1 MEGYNNKP
9 EMLFVLRMNAE
20 GNDVFIEEYEL
31 SEFPKL
37 EEWFNKPKGIFD
49 YNAIFEEMKLVGQ
62 CLGAERIVNYDRRK
76 FVLELELKDMKQSLK
91 DYTESVLK
99 VEKALENI
107 GVEDFE
113 HAKSMEKLNWCSFSD
128 LFYIYGKPFL
138 KLEYRLGHRLRLD
151 SGIAGYNIPC
161 WKIEFLH
168 RGDLSVHKRNDLQEG
183 QKTFDEWMQ
192 VIAQI
197 PEDADLKKK
206 KIYELIHNIYGLDIQ
221 ITDILYDPASE
232 CLVLKEEVE
241 QNMLK
246 DIKPERAVEP
256 DEIAKYTT
264 LDTLVAVLQS
274 GKMRMNSIVSMNDKT
289 ETGFLEEYIRN
300 YKEDFDE
307 ECDKYLFADKEFI
320 TSFTTRIDDLDMWRL
335 YGDNARGV
343 CMVFERINKDSDELF
358 NISYIAEES
367 DVLEKIAKL
376 QDALKDNSIRFR
388 MNLLK
393 KYQHFLKL
401 SDYSSESECRL
412 MVNSKKTDGWFI
424 NRDNGILTPYIEKK
438 LVREVEEDNIYPFRL
453 SGIIL
458 GPAFREQT
466 ANMMQVLYM
475 AAQCQYSLFVKQSK
489 ITSYR

>member
-1 MEGYNNKP
+1 MAINIKCKNMEGYTDKP
-9 EMLFVLRMNAE
+9 GMLFVLRMNAE

-107 GVEDFE
+107 GVEDFK

-151 SGIAGYNIPC
+151 SGIVGYNIPC

-168 RGDLSVHKRNDLQEG
+168 RGDLSVHKRNDLVEG

-206 KIYELIHNIYGLDIQ
+206 KICELIHNIYGLDIQ

-256 DEIAKYTT
+256 DEIAKYT
-264 LDTLVAVLQS
+264 
-274 GKMRMNSIVSMNDKT
+274 
-289 ETGFLEEYIRN
+289 
-300 YKEDFDE
+300 
-307 ECDKYLFADKEFI
+307 
-320 TSFTTRIDDLDMWRL
+320 
-335 YGDNARGV
+335 
-343 CMVFERINKDSDELF
+343 
-358 NISYIAEES
+358 
-367 DVLEKIAKL
+367 
-376 QDALKDNSIRFR
+376 
-388 MNLLK
+388 
-393 KYQHFLKL
+393 
-401 SDYSSESECRL
+401 
-412 MVNSKKTDGWFI
+412 
-424 NRDNGILTPYIEKK
+424 
-438 LVREVEEDNIYPFRL
+438 
-453 SGIIL
+453 
-458 GPAFREQT
+458 
-466 ANMMQVLYM
+466 
-475 AAQCQYSLFVKQSK
+475 
-489 ITSYR
+489 

>member
-37 EEWFNKPKGIFD
+37 EEWFNSKGFFD
-49 YNAIFEEMKLVGQ
+49 YNAIFKEMELVRQ
-62 CLGAERIVNYDRRK
+62 CLGAERIVSYDTTK
-76 FVLELELKDMKQSLK
+76 FVLEQELKDMKQSLN

-99 VEKALENI
+99 VEKALENMGLKDI
-107 GVEDFE
+107 R
-113 HAKSMEKLNWCSFSD
+113 HNKSMEKIDLCSFSD
-128 LFYIYGKPFL
+128 TFYIYDKPFL
-138 KLEYRLGHRLRLD
+138 KLEYRLGHRFRTD
-151 SGIAGYNIPC
+151 SFIEGYDIPC

-168 RGDLSVHKRNDLQEG
+168 RGGLAVHKRNDLLEG

-206 KIYELIHNIYGLDIQ
+206 KICELIHNIYGLDIQ
-221 ITDILYDPASE
+221 ITDILYDPASK
-232 CLVLKEEVE
+232 CFVLKEEVE

-289 ETGFLEEYIRN
+289 EIGFLEEYIRN

-358 NISYIAEES
+358 
-367 DVLEKIAKL
+367 
-376 QDALKDNSIRFR
+376 
-388 MNLLK
+388 
-393 KYQHFLKL
+393 
-401 SDYSSESECRL
+401 
-412 MVNSKKTDGWFI
+412 
-424 NRDNGILTPYIEKK
+424 ILVI
-438 LVREVEEDNIYPFRL
+438 
-453 SGIIL
+453 
-458 GPAFREQT
+458 
-466 ANMMQVLYM
+466 
-475 AAQCQYSLFVKQSK
+475 
-489 ITSYR
+489 

>member
-206 KIYELIHNIYGLDIQ
+206 KICELIHNIYGLDIQ

-289 ETGFLEEYIRN
+289 EIGFLEEYIRN
-300 YKEDFDE
+300 YKEDF
-307 ECDKYLFADKEFI
+307 DKYLFADKEFI

-358 NISYIAEES
+358 NISYIAEKS

-376 QDALKDNSIRFR
+376 QDVLKDNSIRFR

-412 MVNSKKTDGWFI
+412 MVNSEKTDGWFI

-458 GPAFREQT
+458 GPASRELT
-466 ANMMQVLYM
+466 ANMMQILYM
-475 AAQCQYSLFVKQSK
+475 ANQCQYSLFVKQSK

>member
-99 VEKALENI
+99 VEKALENMGLKDI
-107 GVEDFE
+107 R
-113 HAKSMEKLNWCSFSD
+113 HNKSMEKIDLCSFSD
-128 LFYIYGKPFL
+128 TFYIYDKPFL
-138 KLEYRLGHRLRLD
+138 KLEYRLGHRFRTD
-151 SGIAGYNIPC
+151 SFIEGYDIPC
-161 WKIEFLH
+161 WKIQFMH
-168 RGDLSVHKRNDLQEG
+168 QGGLSVYNRNDLLKSD
-183 QKTFDEWMQ
+183 KTFDEWMQ
-192 VIAQI
+192 VIFQF

-206 KIYELIHNIYGLDIQ
+206 KICELIHTIYGFEIQ
-221 ITDILYDPASE
+221 ITDILYDPASK
-232 CLVLKEEVE
+232 CFVLKEEVE

-289 ETGFLEEYIRN
+289 EIGFLEEYIRN

-358 NISYIAEES
+358 NISYIAEKS

-424 NRDNGILTPYIEKK
+424 NRDNGILTPYIEKNI
-438 LVREVEEDNIYPFRL
+438 VREVEEDNISVPIKWNYSWSCF
-453 SGIIL
+453 SGTN
-458 GPAFREQT
+458 G
-466 ANMMQVLYM
+466 
-475 AAQCQYSLFVKQSK
+475 
-489 ITSYR
+489 

>member
-99 VEKALENI
+99 VEKALENMGLKDI
-107 GVEDFE
+107 R
-113 HAKSMEKLNWCSFSD
+113 HNKSMEKIDLCSFSD
-128 LFYIYGKPFL
+128 TFYIYDKPFL
-138 KLEYRLGHRLRLD
+138 KLEYRLGHRFRTD
-151 SGIAGYNIPC
+151 SFIEGYDIPC
-161 WKIEFLH
+161 WKIQFMH
-168 RGDLSVHKRNDLQEG
+168 QGGLSVYNRNDLLKSD
-183 QKTFDEWMQ
+183 KTFDEWMQ
-192 VIAQI
+192 VIFQF

-206 KIYELIHNIYGLDIQ
+206 KICELIHTIYGFEIQ
-221 ITDILYDPASE
+221 ITDILYDPASK
-232 CLVLKEEVE
+232 CFVLKEEVE

-289 ETGFLEEYIRN
+289 EIGFLEEYIRN

-358 NISYIAEES
+358 NISYIAEKS

-412 MVNSKKTDGWFI
+412 MVNSEKTDGWFI
-424 NRDNGILTPYIEKK
+424 NRDNPQIRNL
-438 LVREVEEDNIYPFRL
+438 
-453 SGIIL
+453 
-458 GPAFREQT
+458 
-466 ANMMQVLYM
+466 
-475 AAQCQYSLFVKQSK
+475 
-489 ITSYR
+489 

>member
-1 MEGYNNKP
+1 MEGYTNKSG
-9 EMLFVLRMNAE
+9 MIFVLRMNAE

-37 EEWFNKPKGIFD
+37 EEWFNSKGFFD
-49 YNAIFEEMKLVGQ
+49 YNAIFKEMELVRQ
-62 CLGAERIVNYDRRK
+62 CLGAERIVSYDTTK
-76 FVLELELKDMKQSLK
+76 FVLEQELKDMKQSLN

-99 VEKALENI
+99 VEKALENMGLKDI
-107 GVEDFE
+107 R
-113 HAKSMEKLNWCSFSD
+113 HNKSMEKIDLCSFSD
-128 LFYIYGKPFL
+128 TFYIYDKPFL
-138 KLEYRLGHRLRLD
+138 KLEYRLGHRFRTD
-151 SGIAGYNIPC
+151 SFIEGYDIPC

-168 RGDLSVHKRNDLQEG
+168 RGDLSVHKRNDLLEG

-192 VIAQI
+192 VITQI

-206 KIYELIHNIYGLDIQ
+206 KICELIHNIYGLDIQ

-246 DIKPERAVEP
+246 NIKPERAVEP

-274 GKMRMNSIVSMNDKT
+274 GKIRMNSIVSMNDKT

-300 YKEDFDE
+300 YEEDFDE

-358 NISYIAEES
+358 NISYIAEKS

-393 KYQHFLKL
+393 KYQHFLSK
-401 SDYSSESECRL
+401 YS
-412 MVNSKKTDGWFI
+412 VN
-424 NRDNGILTPYIEKK
+424 
-438 LVREVEEDNIYPFRL
+438 
-453 SGIIL
+453 
-458 GPAFREQT
+458 A
-466 ANMMQVLYM
+466 VLC
-475 AAQCQYSLFVKQSK
+475 A
-489 ITSYR
+489 

>member
-1 MEGYNNKP
+1 MEGYTDKP
-9 EMLFVLRMNAE
+9 GMLFVLRMNAE

-107 GVEDFE
+107 GVEDFK

-151 SGIAGYNIPC
+151 SGIVGYNIPC

-168 RGDLSVHKRNDLQEG
+168 RGDLSVHKRNDSVEG

-206 KIYELIHNIYGLDIQ
+206 IICELIHTIYGFEIQ
-221 ITDILYDPASE
+221 ITDILYDPASK
-232 CLVLKEEVE
+232 CFVLKEEVE

-246 DIKPERAVEP
+246 DIKPERAAEP

-289 ETGFLEEYIRN
+289 EIGFLEEYIRN
-300 YKEDFDE
+300 YKEDF
-307 ECDKYLFADKEFI
+307 DKYLFADKEFI

-358 NISYIAEES
+358 NISYIAEKS

-412 MVNSKKTDGWFI
+412 MVNSEKTDGWFI

-458 GPAFREQT
+458 GPASRELT

>member
-37 EEWFNKPKGIFD
+37 EEWFNSKGFFD
-49 YNAIFEEMKLVGQ
+49 NNAIFKEMELVRQ
-62 CLGAERIVNYDRRK
+62 CLGAERIVSYDTTK
-76 FVLELELKDMKQSLK
+76 FVLEQALKDMKQSLN

-99 VEKALENI
+99 VEKALENMGLKDI
-107 GVEDFE
+107 R
-113 HAKSMEKLNWCSFSD
+113 HNKSMEKIDLCSFSD
-128 LFYIYGKPFL
+128 TFYIYDKPFL
-138 KLEYRLGHRLRLD
+138 KLEYRLGHRFRTD
-151 SGIAGYNIPC
+151 SFIEGYDIPC
-161 WKIEFLH
+161 WKIQFMH
-168 RGDLSVHKRNDLQEG
+168 QGGLSVYNRNDLLKSD
-183 QKTFDEWMQ
+183 KTFDEWMQ
-192 VIAQI
+192 VIFQL
-197 PEDADLKKK
+197 PEDVDLKRE
-206 KIYELIHNIYGLDIQ
+206 KICELIHNIYGLDIQ

-307 ECDKYLFADKEFI
+307 ECNKYLFADKEFI

-358 NISYIAEES
+358 NISYIAEKS

-412 MVNSKKTDGWFI
+412 MVNS
-424 NRDNGILTPYIEKK
+424 E
-438 LVREVEEDNIYPFRL
+438 
-453 SGIIL
+453 
-458 GPAFREQT
+458 
-466 ANMMQVLYM
+466 
-475 AAQCQYSLFVKQSK
+475 
-489 ITSYR
+489 

>member
-37 EEWFNKPKGIFD
+37 EEWFNSKGFFD
-49 YNAIFEEMKLVGQ
+49 NNAIFKEMELVRQ
-62 CLGAERIVNYDRRK
+62 CLGAERIVSYDTTK
-76 FVLELELKDMKQSLK
+76 FVLEQALKDMKQSLN

-99 VEKALENI
+99 VEKALENMGLKDI
-107 GVEDFE
+107 R
-113 HAKSMEKLNWCSFSD
+113 HNKSMEKIDLCSFSD
-128 LFYIYGKPFL
+128 TFYIYDKPFL
-138 KLEYRLGHRLRLD
+138 KLEYRLGHRFRTD
-151 SGIAGYNIPC
+151 SFIEGYDIPC
-161 WKIEFLH
+161 WKIQFMH
-168 RGDLSVHKRNDLQEG
+168 QGGLSVYNRNDLLKSD
-183 QKTFDEWMQ
+183 KTFDEWMQ
-192 VIAQI
+192 VIFQL
-197 PEDADLKKK
+197 PEDVDLKGE
-206 KIYELIHNIYGLDIQ
+206 KICELIHNIYGLDIQ

-307 ECDKYLFADKEFI
+307 ECNKYLFADKEFI

-335 YGDNARGV
+335 YGDNAHGV

-358 NISYIAEES
+358 NISYIAEKS

-412 MVNSKKTDGWFI
+412 MVNSEKTDGWFI
-424 NRDNGILTPYIEKK
+424 NRDNGILTPYIESISPLQRK
-438 LVREVEEDNIYPFRL
+438 
-453 SGIIL
+453 
-458 GPAFREQT
+458 
-466 ANMMQVLYM
+466 VLT
-475 AAQCQYSLFVKQSK
+475 V
-489 ITSYR
+489 

>member
-107 GVEDFE
+107 GVEDFK

-151 SGIAGYNIPC
+151 SGIVGYNIPC

-168 RGDLSVHKRNDLQEG
+168 RGDLSVHKRNDSVEG

-206 KIYELIHNIYGLDIQ
+206 IICELIHTIYGFEIQ
-221 ITDILYDPASE
+221 ITDILYDPASK
-232 CLVLKEEVE
+232 CFVLKEEVE

-246 DIKPERAVEP
+246 DIKPERAAEP

-289 ETGFLEEYIRN
+289 EIGFLEEYIRN
-300 YKEDFDE
+300 YKEDF
-307 ECDKYLFADKEFI
+307 DKYLFADKEFI

-358 NISYIAEES
+358 NISYIAEKS

-376 QDALKDNSIRFR
+376 QDALKDSSIRFR

-412 MVNSKKTDGWFI
+412 MVNSEKTDGWFI

-458 GPAFREQT
+458 GPASRELT

>member
-107 GVEDFE
+107 GVEDFK

-151 SGIAGYNIPC
+151 SGIVGYNIPC

-168 RGDLSVHKRNDLQEG
+168 RGDLSVHKRNDSVEG

-206 KIYELIHNIYGLDIQ
+206 IICELIHTIYGFEIQ
-221 ITDILYDPASE
+221 ITDILYDPASK
-232 CLVLKEEVE
+232 CFVLKEEVE

-246 DIKPERAVEP
+246 DIKPERAAEP

-289 ETGFLEEYIRN
+289 EIGFLEEYIRN
-300 YKEDFDE
+300 YKEDF
-307 ECDKYLFADKEFI
+307 DKYLFADKEFI

-358 NISYIAEES
+358 NISYIAEKS

-412 MVNSKKTDGWFI
+412 MVNSEKTDGWFI

-458 GPAFREQT
+458 GPASRELT

-489 ITSYR
+489 ITILR

>member
-107 GVEDFE
+107 GVEDFK

-151 SGIAGYNIPC
+151 SGIVGYNIPC

-168 RGDLSVHKRNDLQEG
+168 RGDLSVHKRNDSVEG

-206 KIYELIHNIYGLDIQ
+206 IICELIHTIYGFEIQ
-221 ITDILYDPASE
+221 ITDILYDPASK
-232 CLVLKEEVE
+232 CFVLKEEVE

-289 ETGFLEEYIRN
+289 EIGFLEEYIRN
-300 YKEDFDE
+300 YKEDF
-307 ECDKYLFADKEFI
+307 DKYLFADKEFI

-358 NISYIAEES
+358 NISYIAEKS
-367 DVLEKIAKL
+367 DILEKIAKL

-458 GPAFREQT
+458 GPASRELT
-466 ANMMQVLYM
+466 ANMMQILYM
-475 AAQCQYSLFVKQSK
+475 ANQCQYSLFVKQSK

>member
-107 GVEDFE
+107 GVEDFK

-151 SGIAGYNIPC
+151 SGIVGYNIPC

-168 RGDLSVHKRNDLQEG
+168 RGDLSVHKRNDSVEG

-206 KIYELIHNIYGLDIQ
+206 IICELIHTIYGFEIQ
-221 ITDILYDPASE
+221 ITDILYDPASK
-232 CLVLKEEVE
+232 CFVLKEEVE

-246 DIKPERAVEP
+246 DIKPERAAEP

-289 ETGFLEEYIRN
+289 EIGFLEEYIRN
-300 YKEDFDE
+300 YKEDF
-307 ECDKYLFADKEFI
+307 DKYLFADKEFI

-358 NISYIAEES
+358 NISYIAEKS

-401 SDYSSESECRL
+401 SDYSSERECRL
-412 MVNSKKTDGWFI
+412 MVNSEKTDGWFI

-458 GPAFREQT
+458 GPASRELT

>member
-9 EMLFVLRMNAE
+9 KMLFVLRMNAE

-37 EEWFNKPKGIFD
+37 EEWFNSKGFFD
-49 YNAIFEEMKLVGQ
+49 YNATFEEMELVGQ
-62 CLGAERIVNYDRRK
+62 CLGAERIVNYNRRK
-76 FVLELELKDMKQSLK
+76 SVLELGLKNMKQSLK

-107 GVEDFE
+107 GVEDIR
-113 HAKSMEKLNWCSFSD
+113 HNKSMEKIDLCSFSD
-128 LFYIYGKPFL
+128 TFYIYDKPFL
-138 KLEYRLGHRLRLD
+138 KLEYLLGHRLRLD

-183 QKTFDEWMQ
+183 QKTFDEWIQ

-206 KIYELIHNIYGLDIQ
+206 KICELIHNIYGLDIQ

-307 ECDKYLFADKEFI
+307 ECDKLTIA
-320 TSFTTRIDDLDMWRL
+320 L
-335 YGDNARGV
+335 YRYHA
-343 CMVFERINKDSDELF
+343 
-358 NISYIAEES
+358 
-367 DVLEKIAKL
+367 
-376 QDALKDNSIRFR
+376 
-388 MNLLK
+388 
-393 KYQHFLKL
+393 
-401 SDYSSESECRL
+401 
-412 MVNSKKTDGWFI
+412 
-424 NRDNGILTPYIEKK
+424 
-438 LVREVEEDNIYPFRL
+438 
-453 SGIIL
+453 
-458 GPAFREQT
+458 
-466 ANMMQVLYM
+466 
-475 AAQCQYSLFVKQSK
+475 
-489 ITSYR
+489 

>member
-37 EEWFNKPKGIFD
+37 EEWFNKPKGILD

-62 CLGAERIVNYDRRK
+62 CLGAERIVSYDRRK

-107 GVEDFE
+107 GVEDFK

-151 SGIAGYNIPC
+151 SGIVGYNMPC

-168 RGDLSVHKRNDLQEG
+168 RGDLSVHKRNDSVEG

-206 KIYELIHNIYGLDIQ
+206 IICELIHTIYGFEIQ
-221 ITDILYDPASE
+221 ITDILYDPASK
-232 CLVLKEEVE
+232 CFVLKEEVE

-246 DIKPERAVEP
+246 DIKPERAAEP

-289 ETGFLEEYIRN
+289 EIGFLEEYIRN
-300 YKEDFDE
+300 YKEDF
-307 ECDKYLFADKEFI
+307 DKYLFADKEFI

-358 NISYIAEES
+358 NISYIAEKS

-412 MVNSKKTDGWFI
+412 MVNSEKTDGWFI

-458 GPAFREQT
+458 GPASRELT

>member
-76 FVLELELKDMKQSLK
+76 FVLELELKDMKQSLN

-99 VEKALENI
+99 VEKALENMGLKDI
-107 GVEDFE
+107 R
-113 HAKSMEKLNWCSFSD
+113 HNKSMEKIDLCSFSD
-128 LFYIYGKPFL
+128 TFYIYDKPFL
-138 KLEYRLGHRLRLD
+138 KLEYRLGHRFRTD
-151 SGIAGYNIPC
+151 SFIEGYDIPC
-161 WKIEFLH
+161 WKIQFMH
-168 RGDLSVHKRNDLQEG
+168 QGGLSVYNRNDLLKSD
-183 QKTFDEWMQ
+183 KTFDEWMQ
-192 VIAQI
+192 VIFQF

-206 KIYELIHNIYGLDIQ
+206 KICELIHTIYGFEIQ
-221 ITDILYDPASE
+221 ITDILYDPASK
-232 CLVLKEEVE
+232 CFVLKEEVE

-289 ETGFLEEYIRN
+289 EIGFLEEYIRN

-358 NISYIAEES
+358 NISYIAEKS

-376 QDALKDNSIRFR
+376 QDALKNNS
-388 MNLLK
+388 
-393 KYQHFLKL
+393 H
-401 SDYSSESECRL
+401 
-412 MVNSKKTDGWFI
+412 
-424 NRDNGILTPYIEKK
+424 
-438 LVREVEEDNIYPFRL
+438 
-453 SGIIL
+453 
-458 GPAFREQT
+458 
-466 ANMMQVLYM
+466 
-475 AAQCQYSLFVKQSK
+475 
-489 ITSYR
+489 

>member
-107 GVEDFE
+107 GVEDFK

-206 KIYELIHNIYGLDIQ
+206 KICELIHNIYGLDIQ

-307 ECDKYLFADKEFI
+307 ECDK
-320 TSFTTRIDDLDMWRL
+320 
-335 YGDNARGV
+335 
-343 CMVFERINKDSDELF
+343 
-358 NISYIAEES
+358 
-367 DVLEKIAKL
+367 
-376 QDALKDNSIRFR
+376 
-388 MNLLK
+388 
-393 KYQHFLKL
+393 
-401 SDYSSESECRL
+401 
-412 MVNSKKTDGWFI
+412 
-424 NRDNGILTPYIEKK
+424 
-438 LVREVEEDNIYPFRL
+438 
-453 SGIIL
+453 
-458 GPAFREQT
+458 
-466 ANMMQVLYM
+466 
-475 AAQCQYSLFVKQSK
+475 
-489 ITSYR
+489 

>member
-107 GVEDFE
+107 GVEDFK

-151 SGIAGYNIPC
+151 SGIVGYNIPC

-168 RGDLSVHKRNDLQEG
+168 RGDLSVHKRNDSVEG

-206 KIYELIHNIYGLDIQ
+206 IICELIHTIYGFEIQ
-221 ITDILYDPASE
+221 ITDILYDPASK
-232 CLVLKEEVE
+232 CFVLKEEVE

-246 DIKPERAVEP
+246 DIKPERAAEP

-289 ETGFLEEYIRN
+289 EIVFLEEYIRN
-300 YKEDFDE
+300 YKEDF
-307 ECDKYLFADKEFI
+307 DKYLFADKEFI

-358 NISYIAEES
+358 NISYIAEKS

-412 MVNSKKTDGWFI
+412 MVNSEKTDGWFI

-458 GPAFREQT
+458 GPASRELT

>member
-37 EEWFNKPKGIFD
+37 EEWFNKLKGIFD

-107 GVEDFE
+107 GVEDIR
-113 HAKSMEKLNWCSFSD
+113 HNKSMEKIDLCCFSD
-128 LFYIYGKPFL
+128 TFYIYDKPFL
-138 KLEYRLGHRLRLD
+138 KLEYRLGHRFRTD
-151 SGIAGYNIPC
+151 SFIEGYDIPC
-161 WKIEFLH
+161 WKIQFMH
-168 RGDLSVHKRNDLQEG
+168 QGGLSVYNRNDLLKSD
-183 QKTFDEWMQ
+183 KTFDEWMQ
-192 VIAQI
+192 VIFQL
-197 PEDADLKKK
+197 PEDVDLKRE
-206 KIYELIHNIYGLDIQ
+206 KICELIHTIYGFEIQ
-221 ITDILYDPASE
+221 ITDILYDPASK
-232 CLVLKEEVE
+232 CFVLKEEVE

-256 DEIAKYTT
+256 DEIAKYAT

-289 ETGFLEEYIRN
+289 EIGFLEEYIRN

-453 SGIIL
+453 SGIFL
-458 GPAFREQT
+458 GPASRELT
-466 ANMMQVLYM
+466 ANMMQILYM

>member
-107 GVEDFE
+107 GVEDFK

-151 SGIAGYNIPC
+151 SGIVGYNIPC

-168 RGDLSVHKRNDLQEG
+168 RGDLSVHKRNDSVEG

-206 KIYELIHNIYGLDIQ
+206 IICELIHTIYGFEIQ
-221 ITDILYDPASE
+221 ITDILYDPASK
-232 CLVLKEEVE
+232 CFVLKEEVE

-246 DIKPERAVEP
+246 DIKPERAAEP

-289 ETGFLEEYIRN
+289 EIDFLEEYIRN
-300 YKEDFDE
+300 YKEDF
-307 ECDKYLFADKEFI
+307 DKYLFADKEFI

-358 NISYIAEES
+358 NISYIAEKS

-412 MVNSKKTDGWFI
+412 MVNSEKTDGWFI

-458 GPAFREQT
+458 GPASRELT